1 MNSEMSCRQVTV
13 IPHMCSS
20 DDKHHPQ
27 TRVPLWPQRRPG
39 PLMSPWSEE
48 EECEAGE
55 RRAQLGRFGLTQPHL
70 TTHMHTCR
78 YMSIHTKGN
87 VLFLYCP
94 VALGQIRD
102 ARCQGM
108 EHAGVKAWVTVVRK
122 Y

>member
-1 MNSEMSCRQVTV
+1 MV
-13 IPHMCSS
+13 PHMRSS
-20 DDKHHPQ
+20 DDKHHPH

-39 PLMSPWSEE
+39 PLRSPWSEE

-55 RRAQLGRFGLTQPHL
+55 RRAQLGRFGLTHSLISQ
-70 TTHMHTCR
+70 HTCT
-78 YMSIHTKGN
+78 YADTCAHMSILTKGN
-87 VLFLYCP
+87 VLFLYCCP

-108 EHAGVKAWVTVVRK
+108 EHVGVKDWVTAVRK